1 MYARK
6 AYFHPIPQLNIFI
19 NSTVDKICNYH
30 YI

>member
-6 AYFHPIPQLNIFI
+6 AYFQLIPQLNIFI
-19 NSTVDKICNYH
+19 KSTVDKICNYH